1 VSFVAAVFGCFLGF
15 ELTVYAE
22 DGVLSDGLIDQGRQL
37 VFFVAGEA
45 LVGEVE
51 HFVCCGYEGLV
62 GLGRVIEDEG
72 LALGAKATKP
82 LDVALGGDFG
92 SGFELWV
99 CAVEQGPAGSG
110 EIGFIRNFDGFG
122 IGVVAQKENF
132 VADGDTME
140 CAPND
145 KERQYENEYDVEF
158 SAGTKSCHW

>member
-1 VSFVAAVFGCFLGF
+1 
-15 ELTVYAE
+15 
-22 DGVLSDGLIDQGRQL
+22 
-37 VFFVAGEA
+37 
-45 LVGEVE
+45 
-51 HFVCCGYEGLV
+51 VCCGYEGLV